1 MARMNLDQAT
11 ASDMTNAV
19 KDVTIDPLKV
29 DSPTDQ
35 KETSWPNEK
44 WDEQWGTFN
53 DPESA
58 EIKSIFLTKAVWN
71 VGKGYTA
78 DASTTVTLD
87 HIRGWGKESFLDILF
102 NMEVVKRVGGDAFAE
117 IIRDKKSNK
126 LINLKSLNPGGMA
139 PVTNKKGILIR
150 YDYTN
155 GSGKTI
161 KFKPANIFHL
171 CHNRLAD
178 QMHGISDLDALK
190 STILADKESFVD
202 VKKMMHHQVKPFI
215 LWKLKTDDDATINT
229 LVTKIDAA
237 RNLGEDMFIP
247 DDDDAIE
254 YEIVQVNLSS
264 MVLEWKREI
273 TSKLYRS
280 VGVPQTNFGASG
292 GTTESGGK
300 MESLAHDQIW
310 EKDQKQLEDQ
320 IWNQLFLK
328 IDLIPPASIKPE
340 LQADEA
346 KDANQGLEIQP
357 SDTTAGVGR

>member
-1 MARMNLDQAT
+1 MPKLKLDSAV

-19 KDVTIDPLKV
+19 SDITIDPLKV

-35 KETSWPNEK
+35 KETTWRNEN
-44 WDEQWGTFN
+44 WDQQWGTFN
-53 DPESA
+53 KHA
-58 EIKSIFLTKAVWN
+58 EIKSILLTKAVWN
-71 VGKGYTA
+71 VGKGYIS
-78 DASTTVTLD
+78 DVSTTVTLD
-87 HIRGWGKESFLDILF
+87 HITGWGKESFLDILF
-102 NMEVVKRVGGDAFAE
+102 NMEVIKRVGGDAHAQ
-117 IIRDKKSNK
+117 IILDKKTKK
-126 LINLKSLNPGGMA
+126 LINLRVLNPGG
-139 PVTNKKGILIR
+139 VTHVTSRKGRIKR

-155 GSGKTI
+155 GAGKTI
-161 KFKPANIFHL
+161 PFKPKDIFHL

-178 QMHGISDLDALK
+178 QIHGISDIDALEE
-190 STILADKESFVD
+190 TILADNESFKD
-202 VKKMMHHQVKPFI
+202 IKKLAHHQAKPFI
-215 LWKLKTDDDATINT
+215 LWKLKTDDPATIT
-229 LVTKIDAA
+229 SLVAKIDAA
-237 RNLGEDMFIP
+237 RNLGEDMYIP
-247 DDDDAIE
+247 DDDDAIKWE
-254 YEIVQVNLSS
+254 RVEITMSS
-264 MVLEWKREI
+264 VVLEWKREI

-357 SDTTAGVGR
+357 SDTTAGVGK